1 MSEHEEQA
9 DRAERE
15 LADMQKQSDRLGDDI
30 EATRDDWERK
40 QRDSSV
46 PGAAGDPEKAEGDPP
61 PEQQYPDKR

>member
-1 MSEHEEQA
+1 VNEHEEQA

-15 LADMQKQSDRLGDDI
+15 LADMQEHADSLGDDI
-30 EATRDDWERK
+30 ETTRDDWERK

-46 PGAAGDPEKAEGDPP
+46 PGAEGDPEQAEGDPP